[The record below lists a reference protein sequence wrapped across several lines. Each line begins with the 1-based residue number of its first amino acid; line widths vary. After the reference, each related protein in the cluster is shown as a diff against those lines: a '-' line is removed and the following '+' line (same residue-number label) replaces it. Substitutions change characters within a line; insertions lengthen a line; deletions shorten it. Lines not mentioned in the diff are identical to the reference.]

1 MTILTFWYI
10 QYLHLMYAEVV
21 WALVYPG
28 TQVQAQIILVPN
40 YLPDYLSVFYDYG
53 TSTRMILSAINDKFD
68 EW

>member
-1 MTILTFWYI
+1 
-10 QYLHLMYAEVV
+10 MYAEVV